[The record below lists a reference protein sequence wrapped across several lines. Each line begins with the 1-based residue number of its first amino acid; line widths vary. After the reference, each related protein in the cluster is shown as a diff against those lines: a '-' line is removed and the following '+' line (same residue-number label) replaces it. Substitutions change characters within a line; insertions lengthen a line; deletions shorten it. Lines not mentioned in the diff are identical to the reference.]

1 MVKCAVYALLP
12 SFTFDIK
19 VLGETWHLS
28 HIHHFQEGF
37 QEGCTTHS
45 GAVPRSRVSEMDL
58 VRGSFHY
65 GMAMQKGGL
74 LVVAEVDDD
83 KAYEALSSMRRGAL
97 SLEPLLEEFGN

>member
-28 HIHHFQEGF
+28 HIHHFQEG
-37 QEGCTTHS
+37 CTTHS

-58 VRGSFHY
+58 CCGSFHY
-65 GMAMQKGGL
+65 GRAMQKGGL

-83 KAYEALSSMRRGAL
+83 KADEALSSMRREAL